1 MLGLYKR
8 QSRAEAKGD
17 EQRRE
22 DEQRRGDE
30 QRRDNWSRTHRKT
43 QETGEQRG
51 WTKNRTNR
59 RRGTEQ
65 NAGKRTLETGDEL
78 D

>member
-8 QSRAEAKGD
+8 QSRAEARGR
-17 EQRRE
+17 EQE
-22 DEQRRGDE
+22 DEQRG
-30 QRRDNWSRTHRKT
+30 DNWSRTHRKT

-59 RRGTEQ
+59 RKGTEQ